1 MTKEIVTNV
10 LESKI
15 DEVFAECHSVEEI
28 VNGDILQKDNFKLES
43 LKEQMST
50 LICTILNYQKGDQ
63 TL

>member
-28 VNGDILQKDNFKLES
+28 VNGDILPKDNFKLES

-50 LICTILNYQKGDQ
+50 LICTILNYQKGEY